1 MECKFSQQ
9 ELLLRELKVDKG
21 INLLSDLKS
30 FASFLG
36 KPFWV
41 PSIYVLEL

>member
-9 ELLLRELKVDKG
+9 ELLLKELKVDEG
-21 INLLSDLKS
+21 IILLSDLKS

-36 KPFWV
+36 KPF
-41 PSIYVLEL
+41 Y